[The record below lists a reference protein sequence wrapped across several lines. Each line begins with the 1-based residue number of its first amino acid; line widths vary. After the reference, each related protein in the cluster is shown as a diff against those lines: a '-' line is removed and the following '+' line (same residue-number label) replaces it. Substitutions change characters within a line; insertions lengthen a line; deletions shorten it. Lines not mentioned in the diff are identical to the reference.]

1 MPCFQNDEGTFQKV
15 QKKPLLNR
23 QQFQISFCDFRAEKR
38 SAQASAH
45 LLSEAQGG
53 LFCVL
58 TVFDCVCLSVR
69 EFWLRLNEMYKV
81 WTFASRKAFL
91 PLCGFCSS
99 SLENYFGLR
108 TTTVKAKT
116 DHSVSLRW
124 NKKFWAFP
132 KRRVLFW
139 LCIRFICELISL
151 SFAGLKNPLVFR
163 LLSKYFFTC
172 PDLFPLQNQL
182 YPSLQQRTICA
193 P

>member
-1 MPCFQNDEGTFQKV
+1 MG
-15 QKKPLLNR
+15 KPITQLTCLAGPSGRKNILRKLLR
-23 QQFQISFCDFRAEKR
+23 ISYRRLKAGF
-38 SAQASAH
+38 
-45 LLSEAQGG
+45 
-53 LFCVL
+53 FCVL
-58 TVFDCVCLSVR
+58 TVFDCAFC
-69 EFWLRLNEMYKV
+69 WLRLNEMHKV

-108 TTTVKAKT
+108 TTDVKAKT

-151 SFAGLKNPLVFR
+151 SFAGRKNPLVFR

-182 YPSLQQRTICA
+182 YPSLQSKNHLCA
-193 P
+193 IKLSPK